1 MYFFINFEQTN
12 FLTLGCL
19 RLNILEQDYKLAAL
33 QINSGLEAL
42 TQEKTTKTMR
52 RSLPYG
58 ETFFERRDYWNTPYK
73 FNAKELDAET
83 GMYYYGARYYTPEVS
98 IWLSVDPLA
107 DKYPSMSAFM
117 YCAGNPVVLVDINGM
132 EWYEVEN
139 SETKET
145 EIKWTN
151 FKSQDEM
158 DENGVEGKF
167 LGEAVVVFNG
177 SEDEKLGKDGKLTGE
192 GANPAEVIIYGING
206 EDDINTYDGLTMTSD
221 PEKYSPIEEGD
232 YNAFYQDMATSPY
245 GSKGGTLSY
254 RISKVDGSLV
264 LSTKDKS
271 PNIDKNSE
279 NYGKPIKTGIF
290 FHRTNNNG
298 YAARSSSGCLIVDGR
313 QWKDVEKQLGKSKN
327 IFIRVTR

>member
-1 MYFFINFEQTN
+1 MPVE
-12 FLTLGCL
+12 
-19 RLNILEQDYKLAAL
+19 RKH
-33 QINSGLEAL
+33 
-42 TQEKTTKTMR
+42 TQHIPK
-52 RSLPYG
+52 LPYG
-58 ETFFERRDYWNTPYK
+58 ETFFERRDHWNTPYK
-73 FNAKELDAET
+73 FNAKELDRET
-83 GMYYYGARYYTPEVS
+83 GLYYYGARYYTPEVS

-145 EIKWTN
+145 EIKWTD

-167 LGEAVVVFNG
+167 LGAVVVVFNG

-192 GANPAEVIIYGING
+192 SANPAEVIIYGING
-206 EDDINTYDGLTMTSD
+206 ENDINTYDGLTMTSY

-254 RISKVDGSLV
+254 RICLLYTSD
-264 LSTKDKS
+264 
-271 PNIDKNSE
+271 
-279 NYGKPIKTGIF
+279 
-290 FHRTNNNG
+290 
-298 YAARSSSGCLIVDGR
+298 AAEKRIV
-313 QWKDVEKQLGKSKN
+313 
-327 IFIRVTR
+327 